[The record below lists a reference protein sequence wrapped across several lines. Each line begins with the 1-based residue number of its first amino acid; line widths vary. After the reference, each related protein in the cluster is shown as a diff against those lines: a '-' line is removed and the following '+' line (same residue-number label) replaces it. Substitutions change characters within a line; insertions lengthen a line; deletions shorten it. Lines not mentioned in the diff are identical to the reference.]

1 MTCHFFS
8 ISINVSSRI
17 PLYFFIPSNLN
28 NKIHKLCRRITPKKK
43 KIVVE
48 AYSVHLSFSF
58 SHIFRQGNAL
68 ALALAKRAR
77 ISFRMFAWMESVPP
91 DLYDYNVVDFLAINL
106 IKQTCLSS
114 KKEKRKKKAYFVHLS
129 FIKIKNYVGG
139 IYICQKG
146 VLSIVKLR
154 LVY

>member
-1 MTCHFFS
+1 MSFFS

-28 NKIHKLCRRITPKKK
+28 NKIHKLCRKITPKKK
-43 KIVVE
+43 KIYIYIFVVE
-48 AYSVHLSFSF
+48 AYSVHQSFSF
-58 SHIFRQGNAL
+58 SHIFQQGNAL

-77 ISFRMFAWMESVPP
+77 ISFQIFAWMESIPP
-91 DLYDYNVVDFLAINL
+91 NLYDYYVVDFLAINL

-139 IYICQKG
+139 IYIC
-146 VLSIVKLR
+146 
-154 LVY
+154 